1 MRRNPRNST
10 SQLTASS
17 VSEFSTEQLSKRT
30 WSDFERLFETHP
42 AEEEGNEK
50 LV

>member
-1 MRRNPRNST
+1 MRPNPRNS
-10 SQLTASS
+10 SKLTASS
-17 VSEFSTEQLSKRT
+17 GLEFSTKQLSKRT
-30 WSDFERLFETHP
+30 LSDFERLFETHP